1 MKIDHIFRLN
11 NILIFYSTTRITLTM
26 FMLDKM
32 DRNEL
37 SACGKSGKLEMYA
50 SNSLGFGSMGTCV
63 YKGLYENSTDVAI
76 KVIPKCVFKGLD
88 KKIVDAND
96 INEVTI
102 LKKFQHPNLVKYHIF
117 EYDVTSIYIAL
128 ELCEGTLIDF
138 VANLSGYTLDEQT
151 VVDFECK
158 SKKFLLY
165 GIVQGL
171 DELHTLNI
179 VHGDLKPQN
188 ILFKKIYPNE
198 YGMRFKAVISDF
210 GLSLQIEPGRRSKTV
225 ADGKIGTQGWRSK
238 ELIIAIENAEN
249 ESKTS
254 SNSRSS
260 SMGDMALDKDQE
272 ISKVK
277 GTKSN
282 DIFALGCIIHYV
294 LNGRAEE
301 WTLHPFG
308 NDLGRDSNIKKG
320 QHIIYLSNKR
330 DKRLDEVLA
339 DMLIEICISD
349 VPDSR
354 PGTKEINKHP
364 FFWNPKER
372 YRFIEQI
379 SNDSNHLDKAFKKM
393 LEKTWNK
400 YHPFSFEGQLKPK
413 VTQEVL
419 ECIKGVKT
427 PEKKFDYRSKS
438 LIQLVKIIRNT
449 KTHYEEKKKKV
460 PKITEVLNN
469 GTEDDF
475 ERYFLN
481 NIVAMLPVLYTC
493 FYKCPENKQD
503 GFQSYF
509 ERQGFHDHSVR
520 FDCSCKALEKIFI
533 FVPKDGSNTRK
544 RARSRAPSSET
555 QN

>member
-1 MKIDHIFRLN
+1 
-11 NILIFYSTTRITLTM
+11 M
-26 FMLDKM
+26 FTIEKM
-32 DRNEL
+32 DCYEL
-37 SACGKSGKLEMYA
+37 STCGKSEKLKMNA
-50 SNSLGFGSMGTCV
+50 SNGLGFGSMGTCV

-76 KVIPKCVFKGLD
+76 KVIPRCIFKGLD
-88 KKIVDAND
+88 KNIVEAKD
-96 INEVTI
+96 IGEVTI

-138 VANLSGYTLDEQT
+138 VENLSVYTFDEQT

-171 DELHTLNI
+171 NELHTLNI
-179 VHGDLKPQN
+179 VHGDMKPQN
-188 ILFKKIYPNE
+188 ILFKKIHPNE

-238 ELIIAIENAEN
+238 ELIIAIENAES

-254 SNSRSS
+254 SNSQSS
-260 SMGDMALDKDQE
+260 SMGDMSLDNNQE

-277 GTKSN
+277 GTKST

-294 LNGRAEE
+294 LNERSDKWA
-301 WTLHPFG
+301 LHPFG

-320 QHIIYLSNKR
+320 QHIIYLSTKR
-330 DKRLDEVLA
+330 NKRLDEVLA
-339 DMLIEICISD
+339 DMLIEICIAD
-349 VPDSR
+349 VPGSR
-354 PGTKEINKHP
+354 PGTKEIDKHP
-364 FFWNPKER
+364 FFWNSKAR

-379 SNDSNHLDKAFKKM
+379 SNDSNYLDKAFLKF
-393 LEKTWNK
+393 LQETWTK
-400 YHPFSFEGQLKPK
+400 YHPFPFEGQLKPK
-413 VTQEVL
+413 VNQEVL
-419 ECIKGVKT
+419 ECIKG
-427 PEKKFDYRSKS
+427 FNYRSKS
-438 LIQLVKIIRNT
+438 LIQLVKIVRNT

-503 GFQSYF
+503 GFQIYF
-509 ERQGFHDHSVR
+509 EIQGFYDHSVR

-533 FVPKDGSNTRK
+533 FVPKDGSITQK
-544 RARSRAPSSET
+544 RARKRTASSET
-555 QN
+555 RN